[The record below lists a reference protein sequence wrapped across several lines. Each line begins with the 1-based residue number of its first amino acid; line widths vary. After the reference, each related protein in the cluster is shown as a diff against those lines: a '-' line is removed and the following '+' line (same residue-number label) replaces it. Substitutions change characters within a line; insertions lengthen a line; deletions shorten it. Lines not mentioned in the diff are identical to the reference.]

1 MSSYI
6 YCNIKA
12 YPDNIYAD
20 ALSTATVEYLN
31 EEVVSKAMTMSGDSY
46 LRHLTSGPIR
56 ALVCHDFQFRK
67 NGNTHVAI
75 KYGGSYIDGHEDEV
89 YAEETASKDW
99 RVLSSEDPMCQAIKS
114 RDPVSQK
121 RKYVHNIKRLE
132 QLNED
137 REYSRFTIGHTIFSV
152 AFHEGQVSPENS
164 SAYMSFLQRG
174 ITIYVSRELNYLQ
187 GSLYKIIKEE
197 LKNGIHS
204 FDSCLKMVLDNTA
217 KILYDYFG
225 FVRVAYNFP
234 AEVRSLFGEEL
245 CAQAQYDF
253 LEENVERCDESNL
266 RPLECDGCGEPE
278 HYPQD
283 WHELEGSAGF
293 TLTVV
298 PSMYRDKDMEKAMA
312 LKTVLETLSTTLHE
326 LFDYRLGMLRAEQDR
341 EHTLRRQRAKHA
353 GSIPELIAI
362 VKEDISGYIEK
373 SFLTYA
379 YIDIVADNDI
389 IKSMSDIIPAEQRQN
404 SRVVPILHDGGQE
417 VSLFLPK
424 DATIAI
430 KRIRERFTEYLEDVQ
445 DGFKNLFSQRNSL
458 TGLWNQAMLTSILE
472 RDIAFVQTN
481 EHVQLIVVWADIYK
495 FKPINEL
502 LGHWYADCWLKYNA
516 VRLKQIAEDVARIH
530 GDEHVLVLRA
540 YDETKVTSEA
550 ELTYLRSKG
559 YLPQSVCEEKL
570 TELRYFSDNHA
581 VPVYFEDVS
590 DTRNLSPIAN
600 IELTALIK
608 NFFINKKVSLLSLLI
623 KDEERLAVLKEAIKT
638 YLENHQTHGFLNR
651 LFHFF
656 IKEKEYILLKAYSRE
671 GSNDYR
677 KIIADP
683 ERKILKLVHLVHK
696 QLRKKIFD
704 LDSEEF
710 KDFVLQKN
718 KLGAKIKILPQ
729 LSLGCVTYNKAT
741 IPNYPSDIMREIE
754 DEWAKNKKQ

>member
-1 MSSYI
+1 MTSHI

-12 YPDNIYAD
+12 YPDNLYAD

-46 LRHLTSGPIR
+46 LRHLTKGPIR
-56 ALVCHDFQFRK
+56 ALVWHDFQFRK

-75 KYGGSYIDGHEDEV
+75 KYGGSYIDGHDDEV

-114 RDPVSQK
+114 RDANSLKGQ
-121 RKYVHNIKRLE
+121 YVYNIKRLDK
-132 QLNED
+132 LNED

-152 AFHEGQVSPENS
+152 SFHEGQVSPENR

-187 GSLYKIIKEE
+187 GSSYKIIKEE

-204 FDSCLKMVLDNTA
+204 FDTCLKMVLDNTA
-217 KILYDYFG
+217 KMLYDYFG
-225 FVRVAYNFP
+225 FVRVAYDFP
-234 AEVRSLFGEEL
+234 LEVRSLWGEEL
-245 CAQAQYDF
+245 CSQAQYDF
-253 LEENVERCDESNL
+253 LEEKVERCEESNL
-266 RPLECDGCGEPE
+266 RPLESDGCGEPE

-298 PSMYRDKDMEKAMA
+298 PSMYRDKNMEKAMA

-326 LFDYRLGMLRAEQDR
+326 LFDFRLGMLRAEQDR

-362 VKEDISGYIEK
+362 VKEDISGYVDK
-373 SFLTYA
+373 HFLAYT
-379 YIDIVADNDI
+379 YIDIVAENEI
-389 IKSMSDIIPAEQRQN
+389 IKGLSDVIPAEHRQI
-404 SRVVPILHDGGQE
+404 SRVVPILHDGEHE
-417 VSLFLPK
+417 VNLLLPES
-424 DATIAI
+424 AVITI

-458 TGLWNQAMLTSILE
+458 TGLWNLAMLTTILE

-481 EHVQLIVVWADIYK
+481 DHVQLIPFWVDLYK
-495 FKPINEL
+495 FKPVNEL
-502 LGHWYADCWLKYNA
+502 FGHWYADLWLKYNA
-516 VRLKQIAEDVARIH
+516 VRLKQITEDVARIH

-540 YDETKVTSEA
+540 YDETKVTSDTER
-550 ELTYLRSKG
+550 TYLRSKG
-559 YLPQSVCEEKL
+559 YLPQSECEEKIAK
-570 TELRYFSDNHA
+570 LRYFADNHA

-590 DTRNLSPIAN
+590 DTRNLSPIGN

-608 NFFINKKVSLLSLLI
+608 NFFINKKVSLLSWLV
-623 KDEERLAVLKEAIKT
+623 KDEERLFRLKDAIRT
-638 YLENHQTHGFLNR
+638 YLENHQANNLLTGFFRFL
-651 LFHFF
+651 
-656 IKEKEYILLKAYSRE
+656 IKEKEYILFKDYSRE

-677 KIIADP
+677 KLIADP
-683 ERKILKLVHLVHK
+683 ERKILKLVRLVHK
-696 QLRKKIFD
+696 QLRKKVFT

-710 KDFVLQKN
+710 KTFVLQKN
-718 KLGAKIKILPQ
+718 KLGSKIKILPQ
-729 LSLGCVTYNKAT
+729 LSLGSVTYNKAN
-741 IPNYPSDIMREIE
+741 IPDFYSDILRQIE